1 MNNISTVMLVREL
14 DKRLSDW
21 NRDPEPQY
29 DAFFEDLNSIHTE
42 ALERALH
49 CALGIHAKKSVQR
62 VADAIAEEEDE
73 A

>member
-1 MNNISTVMLVREL
+1 MTDISTVMLVREL

-21 NRDPEPQY
+21 NNDPEPQH
-29 DAFFEDLNSIHTE
+29 DSFLDDLNSIHAE

-62 VADAIAEEEDE
+62 VADAMEDE

>member
-1 MNNISTVMLVREL
+1 MTDISTVMLVREL

-21 NRDPEPQY
+21 NHDPEPQH

>member
-1 MNNISTVMLVREL
+1 MNDISTVMLMREL

-21 NRDPEPQY
+21 NHDPEPHY

-49 CALGIHAKKSVQR
+49 CALAIHAKKSVQR
-62 VADAIAEEEDE
+62 VADAIVEEDK

>member
-1 MNNISTVMLVREL
+1 MNDISTVMLVREL

-21 NRDPEPQY
+21 VRDPEPQY
-29 DAFFEDLNSIHTE
+29 DAFLDDLNSIHAE

-62 VADAIAEEEDE
+62 VVDAMEDE

>member
-1 MNNISTVMLVREL
+1 MNEISTVMLVREL

-21 NRDPEPQY
+21 VRDPEPHY
-29 DAFFEDLNSIHTE
+29 DAFLDDLNSIHAE

-62 VADAIAEEEDE
+62 VVDAMEDE

>member
-1 MNNISTVMLVREL
+1 VTDISTVMLVREL

-21 NRDPEPQY
+21 VRDPEPQY
-29 DAFFEDLNSIHTE
+29 DAFLDDLNSIHAE

>member
-1 MNNISTVMLVREL
+1 MMNNISTVMLVREL

-21 NRDPEPQY
+21 NRDPEPQH

-62 VADAIAEEEDE
+62 VADAIAEEDE

>member
-1 MNNISTVMLVREL
+1 VTDISTVMLVREL

-62 VADAIAEEEDE
+62 VVDGMEESE